1 MKDTKDTLDEAA
13 KVVIKR
19 EERIE
24 IPGEDGGW
32 FVALS
37 CRSGICWRKWQ
48 KKAALYE
55 EMIL

>member
-1 MKDTKDTLDEAA
+1 VKDTKDTLDEAA

-32 FVALS
+32 FVSLS
-37 CRSGICWRKWQ
+37 CRSGIWWRKWQ
-48 KKAALYE
+48 KKKAALY
-55 EMIL
+55 